1 MSFLKALTLL
11 FIGLQLT
18 GQIDW
23 SWWYV
28 LCPLIAEGCIEA
40 TMKMAIAFTTWQSS
54 TSDLTDKMKTRKSTS
69 YTN

>member
-28 LCPLIAEGCIEA
+28 LSPLIVESCKEVILRLI
-40 TMKMAIAFTTWQSS
+40 KQNTTWLFPD
-54 TSDLTDKMKTRKSTS
+54 THKLTNRKF
-69 YTN
+69 